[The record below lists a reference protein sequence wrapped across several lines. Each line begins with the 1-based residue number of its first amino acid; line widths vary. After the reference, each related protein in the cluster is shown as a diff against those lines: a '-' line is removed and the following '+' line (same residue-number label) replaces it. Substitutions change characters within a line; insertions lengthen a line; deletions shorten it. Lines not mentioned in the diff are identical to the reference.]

1 MNIIF
6 YLKAALIGVVEG
18 VTEFLPVSSTGH
30 LIIVE
35 KLIKMS
41 ENTDFV
47 DSFEVIIQLGAI
59 LAVVVY
65 FFNKIHPFV
74 KDKNEQKERIS
85 MWGKIIVAF
94 LPAVF
99 IGIIYSKLGLKKL
112 LFNQSVVAF
121 TLIFYGIVIILL
133 EKYNAKREKFKI
145 NSINQIT
152 YKSAIIV
159 GIFQCLAMV
168 PGTSR
173 SAATIIGAMLLGFS
187 RAIAAEF
194 SFLLAIPTMFAASA
208 KDIMDSGI
216 KFNKVEWTGLGVG
229 FIVSFFVAL
238 IVIKYFMKFVQNK
251 SFIPFGYYR
260 IVVGIIVVVLITTGF
275 YS

>member
-1 MNIIF
+1 
-6 YLKAALIGVVEG
+6 
-18 VTEFLPVSSTGH
+18 
-30 LIIVE
+30 
-35 KLIKMS
+35 
-41 ENTDFV
+41 
-47 DSFEVIIQLGAI
+47 
-59 LAVVVY
+59 
-65 FFNKIHPFV
+65 
-74 KDKNEQKERIS
+74 

-94 LPAVF
+94 LPAVC

-194 SFLLAIPTMFAASA
+194 SFFLAIPTMFAASA